1 MNKYVMQSWQWDIS
15 GNVLGIL
22 GKFAANHSSFFC
34 FTFLLLATSVE
45 VTMEVKSRIMTSRWS
60 GCGWR
65 PAGSGNKYI
74 PVGIIELQY
83 VLWTTYPWIF
93 FFYFYEKNK
102 LFTYISYHLLN
113 LWLSIPYLQCHQ
125 SEKKKH
131 EDENT
136 STLQGYKIN
145 IRSQHKHGTT

>member
-1 MNKYVMQSWQWDIS
+1 MNKYVTQSWQWDIS

-93 FFYFYEKNK
+93 FFIFMK
-102 LFTYISYHLLN
+102 
-113 LWLSIPYLQCHQ
+113 
-125 SEKKKH
+125 
-131 EDENT
+131 
-136 STLQGYKIN
+136 KIN
-145 IRSQHKHGTT
+145 SLLISVIICWIYDLAYHISNAITVRKRNMRMKTQAHFKVIRST